1 MSRCSKVE
9 PVVRKV
15 LEENLETRETVKIPV
30 LDDIDEMKVIDTFN
44 EEQLW
49 YVCALAHAYEKL
61 ENKSKKQQER
71 IEYLE
76 RSNNRREDTIIGYR
90 LEDIGIVAE
99 LEEWLKEETKLSDD
113 YFVGGCHT
121 DYIDVLEKIQKLKKK
136 YK

>member
-1 MSRCSKVE
+1 MEKYI
-9 PVVRKV
+9 
-15 LEENLETRETVKIPV
+15 TVKFPV

-99 LEEWLKEETKLSDD
+99 LEEWLKETLED
-113 YFVGGCHT
+113 YAWNIVK
-121 DYIDVLEKIQKLKKK
+121 DEIQKLKEK

>member
-1 MSRCSKVE
+1 MEKYI
-9 PVVRKV
+9 
-15 LEENLETRETVKIPV
+15 TVKIPV

-99 LEEWLKEETKLSDD
+99 LEKYLQNHIEEWENSEDEYMMGVVEEDKDILQ
-113 YFVGGCHT
+113 
-121 DYIDVLEKIQKLKKK
+121 LIQKLKEK

>member
-1 MSRCSKVE
+1 M
-9 PVVRKV
+9 RKYI
-15 LEENLETRETVKIPV
+15 TVKIPV
-30 LDDIDEMKVIDTFN
+30 LDDVDEMKVVDTFN

-90 LEDIGIVAE
+90 LEVIGIVAE
-99 LEEWLKEETKLSDD
+99 LEEWLKETLED
-113 YFVGGCHT
+113 YAWNIVK
-121 DYIDVLEKIQKLKKK
+121 DEIQKLKEK

>member
-1 MSRCSKVE
+1 MEKYI
-9 PVVRKV
+9 
-15 LEENLETRETVKIPV
+15 TVKIPV

-99 LEEWLKEETKLSDD
+99 LEEYLQNHIEEWENSEDEYMMGVVEEDKDILQ
-113 YFVGGCHT
+113 
-121 DYIDVLEKIQKLKKK
+121 LIQKLKEK

>member
-1 MSRCSKVE
+1 MEKYI
-9 PVVRKV
+9 
-15 LEENLETRETVKIPV
+15 TVKIPV

-90 LEDIGIVAE
+90 LEDIGIVSE
-99 LEEWLKEETKLSDD
+99 LEEWLKETLED
-113 YFVGGCHT
+113 YAWNIVK
-121 DYIDVLEKIQKLKKK
+121 EKIQKLKEK

>member
-1 MSRCSKVE
+1 MK
-9 PVVRKV
+9 KYI
-15 LEENLETRETVKIPV
+15 TVKIPV
-30 LDDIDEMKVIDTFN
+30 LDDINEMKVIDTFN

-99 LEEWLKEETKLSDD
+99 LEEWLKETLED
-113 YFVGGCHT
+113 YAWNIVK
-121 DYIDVLEKIQKLKKK
+121 EKIQKLKEK

>member
-1 MSRCSKVE
+1 MVSVSGKNFHCPHCNANVFTH
-9 PVVRKV
+9 
-15 LEENLETRETVKIPV
+15 L
-30 LDDIDEMKVIDTFN
+30 LDDVDEMKVVDTFN

-113 YFVGGCHT
+113 YFVGECHT
-121 DYIDVLEKIQKLKKK
+121 DYTDVLEKIQKLKEK

>member
-1 MSRCSKVE
+1 M
-9 PVVRKV
+9 RKYI
-15 LEENLETRETVKIPV
+15 TVKIPV
-30 LDDIDEMKVIDTFN
+30 LDDVDEMKVVDTFN

-99 LEEWLKEETKLSDD
+99 LEEWLKETLED
-113 YFVGGCHT
+113 YAWNIVK
-121 DYIDVLEKIQKLKKK
+121 DEIQKLKEK

>member
-1 MSRCSKVE
+1 MK
-9 PVVRKV
+9 KYI
-15 LEENLETRETVKIPV
+15 TVKIPV
-30 LDDIDEMKVIDTFN
+30 LDDVDEMKVVDTFN

-99 LEEWLKEETKLSDD
+99 LEEYLQNHVEEWENSEDEYMMGVVAEDKDILQLIQELKE
-113 YFVGGCHT
+113 
-121 DYIDVLEKIQKLKKK
+121 K